1 MEDDDEPAP
10 EDDAAAFDP
19 PSPDPEDPDEV
30 DDVDAFESD
39 EVEVVDEL
47 DDPVSDR
54 SASLV
59 EPKLPAER
67 LSVL

>member
-19 PSPDPEDPDEV
+19 PSPDPEDPD
-30 DDVDAFESD
+30 DVDAFESD
-39 EVEVVDEL
+39 EVEVGVDEL

>member
-19 PSPDPEDPDEV
+19 PSPDPEDPD
-30 DDVDAFESD
+30 DVDAFESD
-39 EVEVVDEL
+39 EVEVVVDEL